1 MFEYGAAVNDP
12 EFGPAAADADA
23 DEEEKAVD
31 SDTGGRWVHHLTRDP
46 LGGEA
51 KYLSFTVIGYVI
63 TRMILSRTLMYHSL
77 TIANDMLSLIGSIQP
92 DPFDPRHDASPSR
105 SQEVEE
111 DDEELPAA
119 PLRASM
125 SDDEDA
131 DIAKVDQEEEE
142 DAEGLLQKLGRE
154 ADKVAAKAAKKEK
167 KKKDGENKKEKKRKH
182 ESEAAAAEAPRPV
195 EGKKKRRKGSAL

>member
-1 MFEYGAAVNDP
+1 
-12 EFGPAAADADA
+12 
-23 DEEEKAVD
+23 
-31 SDTGGRWVHHLTRDP
+31 
-46 LGGEA
+46 
-51 KYLSFTVIGYVI
+51 
-63 TRMILSRTLMYHSL
+63 MYHSL

-167 KKKDGENKKEKKRKH
+167 RKKDGENQKEKKRKH
-182 ESEAAAAEAPRPV
+182 ESEAAAAEAPRSV
-195 EGKKKRRKGSAL
+195 EKKKRRKGSAL